1 MKKLLLIFLLIAAW
15 SVQAREVYP
24 LCDDWLFSFR
34 YENSSDNARCVTLP
48 HTWNLDALAGTIP
61 YLRTTAD
68 YQRKLYVPQTWTGKR
83 LFLKFYGV
91 ESVAHLFVNGTYVGE
106 HRGGT
111 TAFVFE
117 ITDRVKYGSENLL
130 RVAVSNAI
138 TGDVLPL
145 SSIHNIYGGI
155 SREVELIVTDPTAV
169 SPLYLGSSGV
179 LIHPRAVSTERAEAE
194 AEIHLTSKGDNFC
207 RVTLEAFDPDGIQ
220 AAAKTIKA
228 KLDGKPIVIPFTVE
242 NPRLWD
248 LDHPNLYRMRVSV
261 ESDTSRDEIEI
272 ATGFR
277 NIRVTPEEGFLLN
290 DSLVRVHGV
299 TLYYDRPGTG
309 SAMEAEDYAEDF
321 AFIRELGANAL
332 RSPAGP
338 HAPCLYDLCD
348 RTGVLVWID
357 LPLIRAPFLSDVSY
371 YPNPQLEANGRQQLR
386 EIIAQHINRPSVV
399 IWGLFDCLWQR
410 GENPVPYV
418 RTLNELAKK
427 MDRSRPT
434 AATSNQD
441 GELNQITDLIVWA
454 QNIGWDKGR
463 TEDLEIWLG
472 QLRSGWNQLRSGIC
486 YGEAGQIEQQGDPA
500 RRRRSNSLLWQPE
513 GRQTRFHEDYT
524 KYLAQD
530 TLLWGT
536 WINTLFDYG
545 SARRPQGVEATGLV
559 TLDRRRRKDA
569 FHLYKALWN
578 NTEPTLHIT
587 GRREDER
594 NGDLQTVTVYSSA
607 GEPVVTLSGDTLA
620 VEQYAPCIYRCD
632 SVRLNGRMKIEA
644 KAGDLYDETFL
655 TGNCALVAPPRRDP
669 QQTAGLRLTN

>member
-1 MKKLLLIFLLIAAW
+1 M
-15 SVQAREVYP
+15 
-24 LCDDWLFSFR
+24 
-34 YENSSDNARCVTLP
+34 
-48 HTWNLDALAGTIP
+48 
-61 YLRTTAD
+61 
-68 YQRKLYVPQTWTGKR
+68 
-83 LFLKFYGV
+83 
-91 ESVAHLFVNGTYVGE
+91 
-106 HRGGT
+106 
-111 TAFVFE
+111 
-117 ITDRVKYGSENLL
+117 
-130 RVAVSNAI
+130 
-138 TGDVLPL
+138 
-145 SSIHNIYGGI
+145 
-155 SREVELIVTDPTAV
+155 
-169 SPLYLGSSGV
+169 
-179 LIHPRAVSTERAEAE
+179 
-194 AEIHLTSKGDNFC
+194 
-207 RVTLEAFDPDGIQ
+207 TLEAFDPDGIQ

-228 KLDGKPIVIPFTVE
+228 KLDGKPVVIPFTVE

-277 NIRVTPEEGFLLN
+277 NIRVTPEEGFRLN

-399 IWGLFDCLWQR
+399 IWGLFDCLWQQ

-427 MDRSRPT
+427 NGP
-434 AATSNQD
+434 QPPD
-441 GELNQITDLIVWA
+441 GGHQ
-454 QNIGWDKGR
+454 QPGRR
-463 TEDLEIWLG
+463 TEPDHRPDRMGAEHRLG
-472 QLRSGWNQLRSGIC
+472 QRPHGRPRNL
-486 YGEAGQIEQQGDPA
+486 A
-500 RRRRSNSLLWQPE
+500 RPPSVGVEPGSVRASATVKRGRSNNKAIRLADAARTACSGSRKD
-513 GRQTRFHEDYT
+513 GRLVFMKITRN
-524 KYLAQD
+524 
-530 TLLWGT
+530 T
-536 WINTLFDYG
+536 WHKTRCCGEPG
-545 SARRPQGVEATGLV
+545 STPCSTTARPAVRRAWRLRGLV

>member
-117 ITDRVKYGSENLL
+117 ITDRVTYGSENLL
-130 RVAVSNAI
+130 RVAVSSDL
-138 TGDVLPL
+138 TGDVQPH
-145 SSIHNIYGGI
+145 SSNHNIYGGS

-228 KLDGKPIVIPFTVE
+228 KLDGKPVVIPFTVE

-261 ESDTSRDEIEI
+261 ESDTSRDELAL

-277 NIRVTPEEGFLLN
+277 NIRVTPEEGFRLN

-441 GELNQITDLIVWA
+441 G
-454 QNIGWDKGR
+454 
-463 TEDLEIWLG
+463 
-472 QLRSGWNQLRSGIC
+472 
-486 YGEAGQIEQQGDPA
+486 
-500 RRRRSNSLLWQPE
+500 
-513 GRQTRFHEDYT
+513 
-524 KYLAQD
+524 
-530 TLLWGT
+530 
-536 WINTLFDYG
+536 
-545 SARRPQGVEATGLV
+545 
-559 TLDRRRRKDA
+559 
-569 FHLYKALWN
+569 
-578 NTEPTLHIT
+578 
-587 GRREDER
+587 
-594 NGDLQTVTVYSSA
+594 
-607 GEPVVTLSGDTLA
+607 
-620 VEQYAPCIYRCD
+620 
-632 SVRLNGRMKIEA
+632 
-644 KAGDLYDETFL
+644 
-655 TGNCALVAPPRRDP
+655 
-669 QQTAGLRLTN
+669 

>member
-194 AEIHLTSKGDNFC
+194 AEIHLISKGDNFC

-228 KLDGKPIVIPFTVE
+228 KLDGKPVVIPFTVE

-277 NIRVTPEEGFLLN
+277 NIRVTPEEGFRLN

-500 RRRRSNSLLWQPE
+500 RRRLSL
-513 GRQTRFHEDYT
+513 
-524 KYLAQD
+524 
-530 TLLWGT
+530 
-536 WINTLFDYG
+536 I
-545 SARRPQGVEATGLV
+545 
-559 TLDRRRRKDA
+559 
-569 FHLYKALWN
+569 
-578 NTEPTLHIT
+578 HI
-587 GRREDER
+587 
-594 NGDLQTVTVYSSA
+594 
-607 GEPVVTLSGDTLA
+607 
-620 VEQYAPCIYRCD
+620 
-632 SVRLNGRMKIEA
+632 
-644 KAGDLYDETFL
+644 
-655 TGNCALVAPPRRDP
+655 
-669 QQTAGLRLTN
+669 

>member
-194 AEIHLTSKGDNFC
+194 AEIHLISKGDNFC

-228 KLDGKPIVIPFTVE
+228 KLDGKPVVIPFTVE

-277 NIRVTPEEGFLLN
+277 NIRVTPEEGFRLN

-427 MDRSRPT
+427 NGP
-434 AATSNQD
+434 QPPD
-441 GELNQITDLIVWA
+441 GGHQ
-454 QNIGWDKGR
+454 QPGRR
-463 TEDLEIWLG
+463 TEPDHRPDRMGAEHRLG
-472 QLRSGWNQLRSGIC
+472 QRPHGRPRNLAR
-486 YGEAGQIEQQGDPA
+486 PA
-500 RRRRSNSLLWQPE
+500 SV
-513 GRQTRFHEDYT
+513 
-524 KYLAQD
+524 
-530 TLLWGT
+530 
-536 WINTLFDYG
+536 
-545 SARRPQGVEATGLV
+545 GVEPAPFG
-559 TLDRRRRKDA
+559 
-569 FHLYKALWN
+569 HL
-578 NTEPTLHIT
+578 
-587 GRREDER
+587 
-594 NGDLQTVTVYSSA
+594 
-607 GEPVVTLSGDTLA
+607 
-620 VEQYAPCIYRCD
+620 
-632 SVRLNGRMKIEA
+632 
-644 KAGDLYDETFL
+644 
-655 TGNCALVAPPRRDP
+655 
-669 QQTAGLRLTN
+669 LR

>member
-1 MKKLLLIFLLIAAW
+1 M
-15 SVQAREVYP
+15 
-24 LCDDWLFSFR
+24 
-34 YENSSDNARCVTLP
+34 
-48 HTWNLDALAGTIP
+48 
-61 YLRTTAD
+61 
-68 YQRKLYVPQTWTGKR
+68 
-83 LFLKFYGV
+83 
-91 ESVAHLFVNGTYVGE
+91 
-106 HRGGT
+106 
-111 TAFVFE
+111 
-117 ITDRVKYGSENLL
+117 
-130 RVAVSNAI
+130 
-138 TGDVLPL
+138 
-145 SSIHNIYGGI
+145 
-155 SREVELIVTDPTAV
+155 
-169 SPLYLGSSGV
+169 
-179 LIHPRAVSTERAEAE
+179 
-194 AEIHLTSKGDNFC
+194 
-207 RVTLEAFDPDGIQ
+207 TLEAFDPDGIQ

-228 KLDGKPIVIPFTVE
+228 KLDGKPVVIPFTVE

-277 NIRVTPEEGFLLN
+277 NIRVTPEEGFRLN

-472 QLRSGWNQLRSGIC
+472 QLRSGGTSSVRASATVKRGRSNNKAIRLADAARTACSGSRKDGRLVFMKITRNTWHKTRCCGEPGSTPCSTTARPAVRRAWRLRGSSRWTD
-486 YGEAGQIEQQGDPA
+486 AAA
-500 RRRRSNSLLWQPE
+500 RTLSIFTRLCGTTRNRRSTSP
-513 GRQTRFHEDYT
+513 
-524 KYLAQD
+524 
-530 TLLWGT
+530 
-536 WINTLFDYG
+536 
-545 SARRPQGVEATGLV
+545 
-559 TLDRRRRKDA
+559 DA
-569 FHLYKALWN
+569 
-578 NTEPTLHIT
+578 
-587 GRREDER
+587 
-594 NGDLQTVTVYSSA
+594 
-607 GEPVVTLSGDTLA
+607 
-620 VEQYAPCIYRCD
+620 
-632 SVRLNGRMKIEA
+632 GRMS
-644 KAGDLYDETFL
+644 
-655 TGNCALVAPPRRDP
+655 V
-669 QQTAGLRLTN
+669 TATCRP